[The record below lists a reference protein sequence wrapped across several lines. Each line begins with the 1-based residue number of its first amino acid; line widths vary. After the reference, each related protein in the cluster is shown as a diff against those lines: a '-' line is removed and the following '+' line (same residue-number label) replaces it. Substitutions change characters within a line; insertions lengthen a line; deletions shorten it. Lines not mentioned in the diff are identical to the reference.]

1 MTNKELEPKIEELFR
16 WRGKVEIKDNEG
28 NVVETLYQ
36 RVVGDADIQRA
47 RLAALKASKLKRRAL
62 KDKTSDDAL
71 IDLPFEDDYTHEEL
85 VTLIIFSKYSTF
97 RQNAEFNI
105 EEKKVK
111 EPKSE
116 ATLEE
121 QEEYITKVEEAK
133 KEYEEKVNNRI
144 KEQGEK
150 LEAELKEKTVEELFD
165 MYMKEHIDIICRLEM
180 IKVFDEYATF
190 FGTYG
195 DEKFKE
201 RRFTTIEA
209 FRDLSP
215 RVKNQLL
222 QNYKDLEMNLS
233 DVKK

>member
-28 NVVETLYQ
+28 DVVETLYQ

-47 RLAALKASKLKRRAL
+47 RLEALKASKLMR
-62 KDKTSDDAL
+62 KDLRNTNSDAA
-71 IDLPFEDDYTHEEL
+71 IINLPLEDDYTKEEL
-85 VTLIIFSKYSTF
+85 MTLIIFSKYYDF
-97 RQNAEFNI
+97 RRNAEFNI

-133 KEYEEKVNNRI
+133 KDYEDKVNERI
-144 KEQGEK
+144 KEQSEK
-150 LEAELKEKTVEELFD
+150 LEAELKEKTQKELFD
-165 MYMKEHIDIICRLEM
+165 MYMKEHIDIVCRQEM
-180 IKVFDEYATF
+180 IQVFDEYATYY
-190 FGTYG
+190 GTYE
-195 DEKFKE
+195 DEKLKK
-201 RRFTTIEA
+201 RRFDNIEI

-215 RVKNQLL
+215 RVKNQLQ
-222 QNYKDLEMNLS
+222 QNYKNLELNLT